1 MSAWQVDLLSASG
14 ADVDVQWT
22 QQKQIGT
29 RQNKHVVQDWFP
41 QPSNK
46 NGESISL
53 VFSSLIQQPS
63 RRRSV
68 PLTMSPSSF
77 VTSRPNAWQ
86 GWPLSGRECCVW
98 GWKWKNIPPHIPP
111 ISPPYPPI
119 SPPAFEAENWKIS
132 PPYPPVSQLFTKNQ
146 YTVPPLCIALP
157 RSAFRFYCWL
167 LIATLLN
174 ESTFGRTAVFAI
186 QNASIDMQSWFDGSG
201 KQTWVWANLMALG
214 YLFAFIEHSRRG
226 LELPQRRFT
235 KMAYHWRSTVT
246 QQITKSKEHIQQ
258 QMY

>member
-98 GWKWKNIPPHIPP
+98 GWKWKNIPP

-119 SPPAFEAENWKIS
+119 SWRLKMEKYPPHIPPIS
-132 PPYPPVSQLFTKNQ
+132 PHIPPCVWGWKLKNIPPISPRITTFYQ
-146 YTVPPLCIALP
+146 KSVYRAAIVYCFAAQRVPFL
-157 RSAFRFYCWL
+157 L
-167 LIATLLN
+167 LIVDCDIAKWIDLRPD
-174 ESTFGRTAVFAI
+174 GRFCHTKCIDWYAI
-186 QNASIDMQSWFDGSG
+186 LIRWL
-201 KQTWVWANLMALG
+201 WEANLGLG
-214 YLFAFIEHSRRG
+214 EPYGFGVFVCIHWT
-226 LELPQRRFT
+226 FT
-235 KMAYHWRSTVT
+235 PRLGAATT
-246 QQITKSKEHIQQ
+246 
-258 QMY
+258 